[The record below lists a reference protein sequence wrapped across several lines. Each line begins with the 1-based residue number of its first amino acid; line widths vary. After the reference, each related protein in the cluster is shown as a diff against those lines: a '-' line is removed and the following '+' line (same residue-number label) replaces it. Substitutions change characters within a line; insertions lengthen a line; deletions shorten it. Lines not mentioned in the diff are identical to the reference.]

1 MIIKSKPISA
11 KSGSFAIFNHIAQKE
26 QENEYIDV
34 LNGSRQNID
43 NCVSDT
49 KNMNRTN
56 SVIHFIISSDEAITR
71 EQALKCTTMLGD
83 EFSFN
88 EDDIMLMAEHGKER
102 HNGTSDNKH
111 WHFLVRANNPETEK
125 TLNLSNTYKRQELV
139 ARTFE
144 IENGLKL
151 TQGRHNKYV
160 YHNIDE
166 KYKELIAPLC
176 EGDLPNSFTSD
187 RTAQLSKREG
197 RDLFTLKDEAKH
209 IFSESSSWNDFKDKI
224 QARGWTIENG
234 TKKPD
239 VLILNDEKGRLI
251 GSVSRVL
258 GIKKDELNN
267 MMEMPDN
274 SIASRVMRGT
284 SGDVSTLT
292 ADEGQAPSTPQKPIE
307 HTPGEAQEQA
317 PANSQTAPQSPEIGT
332 GTDTTNEA
340 KAEASDGMTQEQK
353 LAINEFNK
361 EQNEKEKLLK
371 EALANQKKF
380 AQQMLDDMKK
390 NKKPELKPTWSNTLD
405 DREKLLVDIIDQP
418 HPKLRTITDKQVRN
432 FLYKN
437 FKDELDDFY
446 NDRKKYMELR
456 KEIKELQQKD
466 KWYHFMDKSKLSK
479 KEKEEQEKIKKL
491 MLLAS
496 YLVHCMMHRI
506 GLNTVRPNPY
516 DYLTDEQKREY
527 EIQYKKDKLAQ
538 KLLQNSDRAKCLDSI
553 ALLKVFENDA
563 ELMKWKNREEVR
575 DAKLAM
581 QKLNIVKDI
590 NILTLDEKGQ
600 KEFKEAQEKLDIEKA
615 RKAVLDAHKR
625 EDQKYLMDVREPEKT
640 QEKEETIEQNQ
651 DNIIEF
657 PKNNN
662 VKKKKSFSYG
672 R

>member
-11 KSGSFAIFNHIAQKE
+11 SSGSRAIFNHLVNKVE
-26 QENEYIDV
+26 ENEYISV
-34 LNGSRQNID
+34 LEGSRQNID
-43 NCVSDT
+43 NCVNDAQA
-49 KNMNRTN
+49 MNRAN
-56 SVIHFIISSDEAITR
+56 SVIHFIISSDEPITR
-71 EQALKCTTMLGD
+71 QQALKMTSMLGN
-83 EFSFN
+83 EFQFT

-125 TLNLSNTYKRQELV
+125 TLNLSNAYKRQELV

-144 IENGLKL
+144 IENNLKL

-166 KYKELIAPLC
+166 KYKKLIAPLC
-176 EGDLPNSFTSD
+176 EGDLPNSFTND
-187 RTAQLSKREG
+187 RTAQLAKREG

-209 IFSESSSWNDFKDKI
+209 IFNESSCWNDFKGKI
-224 QARGWTIENG
+224 AERGWTIEQG

-239 VLILNDEKGRLI
+239 VLILKDEKGKLI

-267 MMEMPDN
+267 MIEMPDN
-274 SIASRVMRGT
+274 NIASRVMRGT
-284 SGDVSTLT
+284 SGNVSTLT
-292 ADEGQAPSTPQKPIE
+292 ADEGQAPSTPSQTSE
-307 HTPGEAQEQA
+307 HTPGEAQEHI
-317 PANSQTAPQSPEIGT
+317 PALQQTSPQPAEIGS

-340 KAEASDGMTQEQK
+340 KAEVSEGMTAEEK

-371 EALANQKKF
+371 ESLANQKKF
-380 AQQMLDDMKK
+380 AEQMLEDMKK
-390 NKKPELKPTWSNTLD
+390 KQQPKLQPSWNDVLD
-405 DREKLLVDIIDQP
+405 DREKLLTDIIDKP
-418 HPKLRTITDKQVRN
+418 HPELKSLSNKQTRN

-446 NDRKKYMELR
+446 NDRKKYLSLR
-456 KEIKELQQKD
+456 KEIRELQQKD
-466 KWYHFMDKSKLSK
+466 KWYHFIEKSKLSK

-491 MLLAS
+491 MLMAT
-496 YLVHCMMHRI
+496 YLVHCMMHKI
-506 GLNTVRPNPY
+506 GLNTVRPNPF

-553 ALLKVFENDA
+553 AVLKVFENDSK
-563 ELMKWKNREEVR
+563 LMKWKSRDEVIH
-575 DAKLAM
+575 AKMALK
-581 QKLNIVKDI
+581 KLNIVRDV
-590 NILTLDEKGQ
+590 NILTLDQQGQ
-600 KEFKEAQEKLDIEKA
+600 DEFKQAQENLDIEKA

-625 EDQKYLMDVREPEKT
+625 EENRYLLDVRPEPE
-640 QEKEETIEQNQ
+640 QEQNQ
-651 DNIIEF
+651 DNDKEKSNVVEF
-657 PKNNN
+657 AKNNN

-672 R
+672 H